1 MDILLNELSL
11 NGQFANTK
19 EFTDSLTSKMLPAL
33 KSIRQASLC
42 LMKKQ
47 TLYKS
52 KVTKDYDLHTI
63 LIKRQIDSIRKVKSL
78 LSNMFLS
85 KPYWDTNPKHSNKY
99 DYFYKNEQVNNTS
112 LAEACERD
120 KLTLS
125 FEHKD
130 FYDQFIKI
138 KKNSEEITLNNIV
151 DKNSLYFFL
160 FENKLIEIDDFINN
174 KFSGTKI
181 NFSKLKKNFGFD
193 ILEPSEIPIFINS
206 FEEFSK
212 MEWIDIRKN
221 KGLRYK
227 KFKNEK
233 KFKEITYRIDKF
245 RVTQKYR
252 CFGYIEKEIFFV
264 IGFETDHKLSDKG

>member
-11 NGQFANTK
+11 NGQFANLE
-19 EFTDSLTSKMLPAL
+19 EFEASLIKNTLPL
-33 KSIRQASLC
+33 LEGIRQASLC

-47 TLYKS
+47 TFYKS
-52 KVTKDYDLHTI
+52 KVTPDDDLHTI
-63 LIKRQIDSIRKVKSL
+63 LIKRQIDLSIKIKSL
-78 LSNMFLS
+78 LSKMLLNE
-85 KPYWDTNPKHSNKY
+85 PHWDTNPKHSNQ
-99 DYFYKNEQVNNTS
+99 DTYFCNNKNVNNTS

-151 DKNSLYFFL
+151 DKNSLYSFL